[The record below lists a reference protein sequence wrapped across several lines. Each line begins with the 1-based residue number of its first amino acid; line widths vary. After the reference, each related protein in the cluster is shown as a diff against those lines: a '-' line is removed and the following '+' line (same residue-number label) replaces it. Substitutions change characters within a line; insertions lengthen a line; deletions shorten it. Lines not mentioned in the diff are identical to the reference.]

1 MTRTET
7 KVLLGGL
14 LVVACL
20 AALPFMTD
28 GFYLTLAV
36 NIALYVALTTAWTL
50 FSGPTHLVSLATAA
64 FFGAGT
70 YAMAIGYEALPYPL
84 VILCGGVVGAIFA
97 GVVGAATLRLS
108 GVYFVIFTLGLA
120 ELTRQLVTFFQTKFF
135 GSIGLFVLTDHTEG
149 DLFLYLL
156 ALIVV
161 IFVTG
166 WLIGRSRLGFAM
178 RIIGN
183 DELVASHFGI
193 EVARSKIILFVISG
207 AFIAMA
213 GAIMAPR
220 YAYIEPASA
229 FNSTMSFLV
238 VIMALLGGT
247 QRLWGPLLGVVPFS
261 ILSDFI
267 SSNFPEHINIIIG
280 LTFLIIVYLLKNGL
294 VGALERALGN
304 RGQMSGT
311 VGEPTP

>member
-1 MTRTET
+1 MTRS
-7 KVLLGGL
+7 VFIQLILLA
-14 LVVACL
+14 LVVLCF
-20 AALPFMTD
+20 AALPFMTE

-36 NIALYVALTTAWTL
+36 NIALYVALCTAWTL

-64 FFGAGT
+64 FFGVGI
-70 YAMAIGYEALPYPL
+70 YATAIGVEYLPFPV
-84 VILCGGVVGAIFA
+84 VILLGGLAGAVFAAGVGAM
-97 GVVGAATLRLS
+97 TLRLS

-120 ELTRQLVTFFQTKFF
+120 ELARQLVTYFQTKIF
-135 GSIGLFVLTDHTEG
+135 GSIGLFVLTDHSEG
-149 DLFLYLL
+149 DLFHYLL

-178 RIIGN
+178 RVIGN
-183 DELVASHFGI
+183 DELVARHFGI

-220 YAYIEPASA
+220 YAYVEPASA

-247 QRLWGPLLGVVPFS
+247 RRLWGPLVGVVPFT
-261 ILSDFI
+261 IIADLI
-267 SSNFPEHINIIIG
+267 SAYFPEHINIIIG
-280 LTFLIIVYLLKNGL
+280 LGFLLIVYLLKDGVSGIL
-294 VGALERALGN
+294 LKALGSN
-304 RGQMSGT
+304 RLTRAQGAK
-311 VGEPTP
+311 P